1 MKLIAVGDNV
11 TDCYMDEGVYFP
23 GGNAV
28 NVAVNCRKN
37 GAERVEYIGIFGDD
51 ENAQWIRACLAEEGV
66 GFSRSRRDSL
76 HDRGRKLQAAIKNLH
91 KKLRLQKK
99 DLKNESKYDMMMQMA
114 APMIKSGREDLP

>member
-37 GAERVEYIGIFGDD
+37 GAERVEYIGIFGIHILISAIVDKLEIIARARTVD
-51 ENAQWIRACLAEEGV
+51 KADMLIRIFISEG
-66 GFSRSRRDSL
+66 
-76 HDRGRKLQAAIKNLH
+76 RGDGVDKGMTYLMVAPSEM
-91 KKLRLQKK
+91 
-99 DLKNESKYDMMMQMA
+99 ES
-114 APMIKSGREDLP
+114 P

>member
-11 TDCYMDEGVYFP
+11 TDCYVDEGVYFP

-51 ENAQWIRACLAEEGV
+51 ENAQWIRACCGC
-66 GFSRSRRDSL
+66 RSS
-76 HDRGRKLQAAIKNLH
+76 
-91 KKLRLQKK
+91 
-99 DLKNESKYDMMMQMA
+99 S
-114 APMIKSGREDLP
+114 